1 MIVQKILQLR
11 MAWWWWVM
19 SIYAVH
25 LNVYYGVSFIIYLVI
40 LVPILVRLN
49 YLSVQY
55 RDNRMKDL
63 ALAVLLALG
72 LAASIFPGYSIN
84 FLFVGGRSGF
94 VSSLEL
100 AKGFMV
106 AGSISGEKINL

>member
-1 MIVQKILQLR
+1 
-11 MAWWWWVM
+11 M

-25 LNVYYGVSFIIYLVI
+25 LNAYYGVSFIIYLVI

-84 FLFVGGRSGF
+84 FLFVGGRSPMPI
-94 VSSLEL
+94 L
-100 AKGFMV
+100 AIIGSALLVYIVNMR
-106 AGSISGEKINL
+106 AGITSAAH